1 MSCCCCACISEKEY
15 GIIQNFGRFV
25 KVASPGF
32 TCLAWPC
39 ESLAGTVSTKLRQ
52 IVIRNEAKTRDN
64 VFVIMNIAVQFLVNV
79 EDIET
84 AFYSMENPTLQIQ
97 SFVENSLRTIVPTMD
112 LDHLFLEKQK
122 ISGEIKDDL
131 AKAMAG
137 YGYTIVDTLITDI
150 EPERGVKAAMNRI
163 NESKR
168 LREAAEFEAETA
180 KLVEIK
186 KAEAEAESKRLQ
198 GEGVAA
204 QRKAILKG
212 LQEGVDNLAHT
223 IGVTAEE
230 TMKYTMM
237 AQYFDMLRDIGT
249 SQNKATL
256 FIPHSPSNV
265 TDISGQLR
273 SPMLETAA
281 FNQLENNTNI
291 KRHGQ
296 APNLMDHI

>member
-1 MSCCCCACISEKEY
+1 MSCCCCACINEKEY
-15 GIIQNFGRFV
+15 GIIQNFGKFV
-25 KVASPGF
+25 KVASPGCI
-32 TCLAWPC
+32 CLSWPC

-52 IVIRNEAKTRDN
+52 LVIRNEAKTKDN
-64 VFVIMNIAVQFLVNV
+64 VFVIMNIAVQFVVIQEN
-79 EDIET
+79 IQT
-84 AFYSMENPTLQIQ
+84 AFYSMEDPNAQIQ
-97 SFVENSLRTIVPTMD
+97 SFVENSLRSIVPTMD
-112 LDHLFLEKQK
+112 LDHLFLEKEK
-122 ISGEIKDDL
+122 ISHEIKDDL

-150 EPERGVKAAMNRI
+150 EPEHGVKAAMNRI

-256 FIPHSPSNV
+256 FIPHSPSH
-265 TDISGQLR
+265 ISDVASQLR
-273 SPMLETAA
+273 GSMLESVAL
-281 FNQLENNTNI
+281 NQ
-291 KRHGQ
+291 
-296 APNLMDHI
+296 MDHSNNNAKKNF

>member
-1 MSCCCCACISEKEY
+1 MS
-15 GIIQNFGRFV
+15 
-25 KVASPGF
+25 
-32 TCLAWPC
+32 
-39 ESLAGTVSTKLRQ
+39 
-52 IVIRNEAKTRDN
+52 
-64 VFVIMNIAVQFLVNV
+64 
-79 EDIET
+79 
-84 AFYSMENPTLQIQ
+84 
-97 SFVENSLRTIVPTMD
+97 
-112 LDHLFLEKQK
+112 
-122 ISGEIKDDL
+122 
-131 AKAMAG
+131 G

-223 IGVTAEE
+223 IGVSAEE

-237 AQYFDMLRDIGT
+237 AQYFDMLRDVGT

-256 FIPHSPSNV
+256 FIPHSPSTV
-265 TDISGQLR
+265 SDVSSQFRGT
-273 SPMLETAA
+273 MLETAA
-281 FNQLENNTNI
+281 FQEMNNNANI
-291 KRHGQ
+291 QNKTQRH
-296 APNLMDHI
+296 